1 MHKIAGFASS
11 LLLVALAAAQD
22 SPDAR
27 QQAAGIPLVQLQS
40 AYTREVPFVA
50 MDAISTPIVCA
61 SDGSSFVQLVRINT
75 QSASSAMGDILAIS
89 RQGDQVVQF
98 GLSKINDITEAV
110 DLNLAVSDSDL
121 YLLVRG
127 SIPKNKILTFRKPD
141 GGTFR
146 QQAAQVE
153 EYVARFKKD
162 GSYLGAVRLEIPF
175 APLQLGVF
183 PGGDFLIAGYEK
195 NTFEPRIAL
204 VKSSGQF
211 QRWVE
216 LPGDLHGKGD
226 SAAEADSVDKVDKKD
241 SDPAALPRFGKTF
254 NDNLAF
260 AVHTSMIIADG
271 RNMLLL
277 RPGYKVPVF
286 SVSPGGEVKAI
297 HLEMPDGYALADL
310 KVANGKWIA
319 IYTRRRQEGNGLQ
332 IETVALD
339 PATGKMT
346 AQYTYSHS
354 LGLAAACV
362 SQEQI
367 SFLTTQDTKLIW
379 NVLSIPASG
388 PGK

>member
-1 MHKIAGFASS
+1 MLIA
-11 LLLVALAAAQD
+11 LVAAQD
-22 SPDAR
+22 SPDAK
-27 QQAAGIPLVQLQS
+27 QQPSGIPLVQLQT
-40 AYTREVPFVA
+40 AYTREVPFEA
-50 MDAISTPIVCA
+50 MDAISTPILGA
-61 SDGSSFVQLVRINT
+61 GDGFSFVQLVRINT

-89 RQGDQVVQF
+89 RQGDHVVQF

-110 DLNLAVSDSDL
+110 DLNFAVGDSDL

-127 SIPKNKILTFRKPD
+127 SIPKDKILTFRKPD
-141 GGTFR
+141 GGIFR
-146 QQAAQVE
+146 QQAARVE

-204 VKSSGQF
+204 VKSTGQF

-216 LPGDLHGKGD
+216 LPGDLHAKD
-226 SAAEADSVDKVDKKD
+226 DITAEADSVDKKD

-254 NDNLAF
+254 NDNLAS

-297 HLEMPDGYALADL
+297 HLETPDGYALADL
-310 KVANGKWIA
+310 KVANGKWIG
-319 IYTRRRQEGNGLQ
+319 IYTRTRQDGNGLQ

-362 SQEQI
+362 SQDQI

>member
-1 MHKIAGFASS
+1 MHKIAGFAFSF
-11 LLLVALAAAQD
+11 LLVALAAAQD
-22 SPDAR
+22 SLDAR
-27 QQAAGIPLVQLQS
+27 QQVSGIPLVQLQA

-50 MDAISTPIVCA
+50 MDAISTPILCA
-61 SDGSSFVQLVRINT
+61 GDGSSFVQLVRVNT

-110 DLNLAVSDSDL
+110 DLNLAVGDSDL

-127 SIPKNKILTFRKPD
+127 SIPENKILTFRKPD
-141 GGTFR
+141 GGIFR
-146 QQAAQVE
+146 QQAGRVQ

-216 LPGDLHGKGD
+216 LPGDLHGR
-226 SAAEADSVDKVDKKD
+226 SNSTAEADSVDKKD
-241 SDPAALPRFGKTF
+241 SDPAAFPRFGKTF

-277 RPGYKVPVF
+277 RPDYKVPVF

-297 HLEMPDGYALADL
+297 HLEMPAGYALADL
-310 KVANGKWIA
+310 KVANGKWIG
-319 IYTRRRQEGNGLQ
+319 IYTQRRQDGNGLQ

-362 SQEQI
+362 SQDQI

>member
-1 MHKIAGFASS
+1 MHKVAGFASS
-11 LLLVALAAAQD
+11 FLLAALAAGQN
-22 SPDAR
+22 SPDALQR
-27 QQAAGIPLVQLQS
+27 PSGIPLVQLQA
-40 AYTREVPFVA
+40 AYTREVPFEA

-127 SIPKNKILTFRKPD
+127 SIPENKILTFRKPD
-141 GGTFR
+141 GGIFR
-146 QQAAQVE
+146 QQAGRVE
-153 EYVARFKKD
+153 EYVARFRKD

-216 LPGDLHGKGD
+216 LPGDLHGRSD
-226 SAAEADSVDKVDKKD
+226 PAAEADSVDKKD

-286 SVSPGGEVKAI
+286 SVSPGGEVKAV
-297 HLEMPDGYALADL
+297 HLEMPAGYALADL
-310 KVANGKWIA
+310 KVANGKWIG
-319 IYTRRRQEGNGLQ
+319 IYTQRRQDGNGLQ
-332 IETVALD
+332 IETVAHD

-346 AQYTYSHS
+346 AQYTYSHA

-362 SQEQI
+362 SQDQI
-367 SFLTTQDTKLIW
+367 SFLTTQDTRLIW

-388 PGK
+388 PSK